1 MIKDLKCVF
10 LNHGNPYLKLAPFK
24 FEFLSFG
31 PEVGYVHDF
40 VSQTEIKEIKK
51 DARGKMKTTP
61 YDADGTYGQY
71 SRWRTSKV
79 MYINERLNKNA
90 MKISK
95 NIERVTNTV
104 LSRAKYDS
112 ENFQVNKLLCTY

>member
-1 MIKDLKCVF
+1 MFHAFFQFQQPAQLVKVLKCVF

-51 DARGKMKTTP
+51 DARRRET
-61 YDADGTYGQY
+61 
-71 SRWRTSKV
+71 V
-79 MYINERLNKNA
+79 ICNV
-90 MKISK
+90 
-95 NIERVTNTV
+95 VT
-104 LSRAKYDS
+104 
-112 ENFQVNKLLCTY
+112 